1 MRILTGPQEA
11 LLKDERQIL
20 NDLRL
25 ALVQFGATQD
35 DQATLGDS
43 IQQLDELFLLVV
55 VGEFNAGKSAFINA
69 LLGQKLLKEGV
80 TPTTTQ
86 INILRYGAEQERH
99 VINDSQHVLSLP
111 VDWLN
116 QISIVDTPGTN
127 AIIRSHEVLTS
138 QFMPRADLVL
148 FITSADRPFTESE
161 RLFLEKIRDWGKKV
175 VVVINKI
182 DILQSEADLTQVED
196 FIVENSR
203 SLLGITPE
211 VYPVSSRLAQRAKL
225 DDKLDDKRGDSQEWL
240 ESRFGPLEKYI
251 HDSLDESS
259 RLRLKFSNPL
269 GVGAHLLEK
278 YLQISLSRLDLL
290 KSDTD
295 MLTDVDSQLEIYK
308 EDMRRNFDF
317 RMADIENILYELEQR
332 GHEYFDE
339 TFRLARVFDL
349 LSKDRIRQE
358 FEHRVVAD
366 APQRIERKVNELIDW
381 LVDSDLRQWQAVNEH
396 LAERRRAHQERIVG
410 DAGMAGFSY
419 DRDRLMEAVGREA
432 RRVVD
437 TYDKVE
443 EARIIAEGA
452 QTAVAAS
459 AALEISAVGLGT
471 LVTIIATT
479 AAADITG
486 IVMAGAI
493 AALGLFIIPA
503 RRRAAKSEMKQKIS
517 DLRAQLTQALRS
529 QFEHEIEHSLQ
540 HIQEAIAPYTR
551 FVRSERNKLTEA
563 QSSLEEMKTQLDNLK
578 VRIEDVT

>member
-1 MRILTGPQEA
+1 MRILTDSQEA

-25 ALVQFGATQD
+25 SLVQFGASQE

-43 IQQLDELFLLVV
+43 IHQLDELFLLVV

-86 INILRYGAEQERH
+86 INILRYGVEQERR
-99 VINDSQHVLSLP
+99 VINDSQHVVTLP

-116 QISIVDTPGTN
+116 EISIVDTPGTN
-127 AIIRSHEVLTS
+127 AIIRSHEMLTS
-138 QFMPRADLVL
+138 QFVPRADLVL

-182 DILQSEADLTQVED
+182 DILQSEEDLIQVED
-196 FIVENSR
+196 FITENSR
-203 SLLGITPE
+203 TLLGITPE
-211 VYPVSSRLAQRAKL
+211 VFPVSSRAAQRAKL
-225 DDKLDDKRGDSQEWL
+225 GESQQWQ
-240 ESRFGPLEKYI
+240 ESRFEPLEKYI
-251 HDSLDESS
+251 HDTLDESS
-259 RLRLKFSNPL
+259 RLRLKFTNPL

-278 YLQISLSRLDLL
+278 YLQISQSRLDLL

-295 MLTDVDSQLEIYK
+295 MLGDVDSQLGIYK
-308 EDMRRNFDF
+308 EDMGRNFNF
-317 RMADIENILYELEQR
+317 RMSDIENILYEMEQR

-339 TFRLARVFDL
+339 TFRLARVIDL

-396 LAERRRAHQERIVG
+396 LAERRRAHQEHIVG
-410 DAGMAGFSY
+410 DAGMAGFNY

-432 RRVVD
+432 RRVVE
-437 TYDKVE
+437 TYDKAE
-443 EARIIAEGA
+443 EARAIAEGA

-459 AALEISAVGLGT
+459 AALEISAIGLGT

-493 AALGLFIIPA
+493 AALGFFIIPA

-517 DLRAQLTQALRS
+517 ELRAQLAKSLRS
-529 QFEHEIEHSLQ
+529 QFEHEIERSLQ
-540 HIQEAIAPYTR
+540 HIQDAIAPYTR

-563 QSSLEEMKTQLDNLK
+563 RSSLEELKTQLENLK
-578 VRIEDVT
+578 VRIEDIT

>member
-1 MRILTGPQEA
+1 MRILTDQQEA
-11 LLKDERQIL
+11 LLKDERQTL

-25 ALVQFGATQD
+25 SLVQFGASQE

-86 INILRYGAEQERH
+86 INILRYGAEQERR
-99 VINDSQHVLSLP
+99 VVNDSQHILTLP

-116 QISIVDTPGTN
+116 EISIVDTPGTN
-127 AIIRSHEVLTS
+127 AIIRSHEMLTS
-138 QFMPRADLVL
+138 QFVPRADLVL
-148 FITSADRPFTESE
+148 FITSSDRPFTESE

-182 DILQSEADLTQVED
+182 DILQSEEDLSQVED
-196 FIVENSR
+196 FIIENAR
-203 SLLGITPE
+203 ALLGITPE
-211 VYPVSSRLAQRAKL
+211 VFPVSSRAAQRAKL
-225 DDKLDDKRGDSQEWL
+225 GEPQEWQV
-240 ESRFGPLEKYI
+240 SRFEPLEKYI
-251 HDSLDESS
+251 HDTLDESS
-259 RLRLKFSNPL
+259 RLHLKFTSPL

-278 YLQISLSRLDLL
+278 YLLISQNRLNLL

-295 MLTDVDSQLEIYK
+295 MLGDVDSQLAIYK
-308 EDMRRNFDF
+308 EDMQRNFNF
-317 RMADIENILYELEQR
+317 RMSDIENILYELEQR

-410 DAGMAGFSY
+410 DPGMASFNY

-437 TYDKVE
+437 TYDKTE
-443 EARIIAEGA
+443 EARAIAEGA

-459 AALEISAVGLGT
+459 AALGISAVGLGT

-503 RRRAAKSEMKQKIS
+503 RRRAAKTEMKQKIS
-517 DLRAQLTQALRS
+517 ELRLQLAQALRT
-529 QFEHEIEHSLQ
+529 QFEHEIERSLQ

-563 QSSLEEMKTQLDNLK
+563 QSSLEELKTQLESLK
-578 VRIEDVT
+578 VRIEDIT

>member
-1 MRILTGPQEA
+1 MRILTDRQEA
-11 LLKDERQIL
+11 LLKDERQNL

-25 ALVQFGATQD
+25 FLVQFGATQE

-86 INILRYGAEQERH
+86 INILRYGEEQERR
-99 VINDSQHVLSLP
+99 VITESQHVLTLP

-116 QISIVDTPGTN
+116 EISIVDTPGTN
-127 AIIRSHEVLTS
+127 AIIRSHEILTS
-138 QFMPRADLVL
+138 QFVPRADLVL
-148 FITSADRPFTESE
+148 FITSSDRPFTESE
-161 RLFLEKIRDWGKKV
+161 RAFLEKIRDWGKKV
-175 VVVINKI
+175 VVIINKI
-182 DILQSEADLTQVED
+182 DILQSEEDLSQVED
-196 FIVENSR
+196 FIVNNFR
-203 SLLGITPE
+203 SLLGIAPE
-211 VYPVSSRLAQRAKL
+211 VFPVSSLLAQRAKM
-225 DDKLDDKRGDSQEWL
+225 GEIQQWQA
-240 ESRFGPLEKYI
+240 SRFEPLEKYI
-251 HDSLDESS
+251 HDTLDENS
-259 RLRLKFSNPL
+259 RLRLKFTNPL

-278 YLQISLSRLDLL
+278 YLQVAQDRLDLL
-290 KSDTD
+290 KADTD
-295 MLTDVDSQLEIYK
+295 MLADVDNQLALYK
-308 EDMRRNFDF
+308 EDMQRNFNF
-317 RMADIENILYELEQR
+317 RMSDIENILYELEQR

-339 TFRLARVFDL
+339 TFRLARVLDL
-349 LSKDRIRQE
+349 LSKERIQGE

-366 APQRIERKVNELIDW
+366 APQRVERKVNELIDW

-396 LAERRRAHQERIVG
+396 LAERRRTYQERIVG
-410 DAGMAGFSY
+410 DPGLAGFNY

-432 RRVVD
+432 RRVVE
-437 TYDKVE
+437 TYDKVA
-443 EARIIAEGA
+443 EARAIAEGA
-452 QTAVAAS
+452 QTAVATS

-479 AAADITG
+479 AAVDVTG

-503 RRRAAKSEMKQKIS
+503 RRRAAKAEMKQKIS
-517 DLRAQLTQALRS
+517 ELRAQLAVALRT
-529 QFEHEIEHSLQ
+529 QFEHEIERSLQ

-563 QSSLEEMKTQLDNLK
+563 QSSLEALNTQLEKLK
-578 VRIEDVT
+578 VRIEEVA

>member
-1 MRILTGPQEA
+1 MRILSDPQEA

-20 NDLRL
+20 NNLRL
-25 ALVQFGATQD
+25 ALVQFGASPE

-99 VINDSQHVLSLP
+99 VINDSQHVLTLP

-138 QFMPRADLVL
+138 QFVPRADLVL

-182 DILQSEADLTQVED
+182 DILQSEADLKQVED

-211 VYPVSSRLAQRAKL
+211 VFPVSSRMAQRAKL
-225 DDKLDDKRGDSQEWL
+225 GESQEWI
-240 ESRFGPLEKYI
+240 ESRFEPLEQYI

-278 YLQISLSRLDLL
+278 HLLISQSRLDLL

-295 MLTDVDSQLEIYK
+295 MLSDVDSQLGIYK
-308 EDMRRNFDF
+308 EDMGRNFNF
-317 RMADIENILYELEQR
+317 RMADIENILYEMEQR

-349 LSKDRIRQE
+349 LSKERIRGE

-443 EARIIAEGA
+443 EARAIAEGA

-479 AAADITG
+479 AAADVTG
-486 IVMAGAI
+486 ILMAGAI

-503 RRRAAKSEMKQKIS
+503 RRRAAKSEMKQKVS
-517 DLRAQLTQALRS
+517 DLREQLAKALRS
-529 QFEHEIEHSLQ
+529 QFEHEIERSLQ
-540 HIQEAIAPYTR
+540 QIQEAIAPYTR
-551 FVRSERNKLTEA
+551 FVRSERNKLSEA
-563 QSSLEEMKTQLDNLK
+563 QSSLEEMKTELENLK
-578 VRIEDVT
+578 VRIEDIT